1 MVTQAPA
8 RRFRRS
14 RQSSSL
20 IAERDSIERDI
31 IKNNATISRLAVKPR
46 WNSFR
51 LNAARVVKRRLDRE
65 IILLGI
71 EIDLALD
78 REAKNMEWL
87 MSLSQVSSS
96 ILN

>member
-8 RRFRRS
+8 RRSRRS

-31 IKNNATISRLAVKPR
+31 IKNNATIARLAVKPR

-51 LNAARVVKRRLDRE
+51 LNAARVVKRRLDSE